1 MLGEDDTTPRI
12 SLSSTYQGCLNGID
26 PSDNT
31 VTFTLYPVVIRRD
44 DPFLISPDVLYN
56 EGKVPD
62 ALYTKEYWYTSNLN
76 LYPIIIQLN
85 NIDRIEVN
93 DYFLKPTE
101 EVIQWLLK
109 ESSNDYG
116 VNILPELLRRL
127 NKCNNIFDIT
137 SLHEEDVLK
146 VVIDFDIVEI
156 NE

>member
-1 MLGEDDTTPRI
+1 M
-12 SLSSTYQGCLNGID
+12 
-26 PSDNT
+26 
-31 VTFTLYPVVIRRD
+31 
-44 DPFLISPDVLYN
+44 
-56 EGKVPD
+56 
-62 ALYTKEYWYTSNLN
+62 N